1 MPLHFSSIPRLLR
14 EAAPCIPKP
23 PATQTISHAC
33 QTASNSITDH
43 ATNMSCII
51 SMLLLLHLIH
61 PSPNSSPPPPPA
73 PLIPAPQTPQTPH
86 LSQPLKYSTMK
97 PHKTAAQM
105 RASRAAVIRST
116 LQLYLLAAVAWSAP
130 RALLG
135 SLHGARN
142 GTHLSPVT
150 HTAQKSVRA
159 HRNLG
164 EGAGESREQAA
175 EAPDVAC

>member
-1 MPLHFSSIPRLLR
+1 MSTFLHLACPTFIFRYFLNLDMFTPISRSGGFLKWKNALFLVHLQTHGMTLWWWVDQPHTPFCTASLLYPTALTSPQPPTTPPCLFTSPPPPRLLR

-73 PLIPAPQTPQTPH
+73 PQILITPQTHQNSH
-86 LSQPLKYSTMK
+86 LTQP
-97 PHKTAAQM
+97 PQH
-105 RASRAAVIRST
+105 
-116 LQLYLLAAVAWSAP
+116 
-130 RALLG
+130 
-135 SLHGARN
+135 N
-142 GTHLSPVT
+142 
-150 HTAQKSVRA
+150 
-159 HRNLG
+159 
-164 EGAGESREQAA
+164 EQ
-175 EAPDVAC
+175 